1 MSMFQTMTVNCPEC
15 GTAVDFKAV
24 ISVNADRR
32 SDLRAAI
39 IDGSFQR
46 QPCPKCG
53 KDFRLDPELTYVDVG
68 RGQWIAVF
76 PVAKLGQDRKSTRL
90 NSSHRC
96 ISYAV
101 FC

>member
-1 MSMFQTMTVNCPEC
+1 MSMFRTMMVNCPEC

-68 RGQWIAVF
+68 RGQWIAAF
-76 PVAKLGQDRKSTRL
+76 PVAKLGHWKELEDQARATFAQA
-90 NSSHRC
+90 
-96 ISYAV
+96 YG
-101 FC
+101 